1 MSRPSADA
9 PDPLPRHV
17 AVIMDGNGR
26 WASLRGK
33 PRAMGHRAGVS
44 AVRRIVRAAA
54 KAGIEVLTVF
64 AFSQENWQ
72 RPPTE
77 VRLLMELFIQT
88 LGREAARLHK
98 AGVRLRFIG
107 EHEAF
112 DPRLRAEMQRV
123 TRLTQDNLGLTFV
136 IAVGY
141 GGRQDI
147 VRAAQR
153 VAQRGEPLTEQT
165 LEANL
170 DTAGLP
176 PPDLLIRTGGE
187 LRVSN
192 FVLWQ
197 LAYTELYFTDV
208 LWPDFDDHEFMHA
221 IHWFAGR
228 ERRYGKLPERS

>member
-54 KAGIEVLTVF
+54 NAGIEVLTVF